1 MASTICGW
9 CGTRVHMQ
17 PLTTGPIQLPPST
30 WKRTTWGS
38 PDTDWPVYTRAFQC
52 ANEACQRLS
61 IAWAPV
67 HSGARGGVNE
77 AFDTG
82 RDLRWEPSSVR
93 RPDFPDVPAQ
103 IADTAS
109 EAHACLSI
117 SAYRGAVALA
127 RAVVEATA
135 KDKGIVK
142 GQLVEKIDKL
152 AEQGHIREVTRHLA
166 HEVREGGNEIAHGD
180 LANEP
185 MSSEDAEA
193 ITELM
198 DEILQEVYQGPARME
213 RLRTS
218 RLEREQRNKDAKS
231 GA

>member
-1 MASTICGW
+1 
-9 CGTRVHMQ
+9 MQ
-17 PLTTGPIQLPPST
+17 PVTNSAIQLPEST
-30 WKRTTWGS
+30 WKQTNWGS
-38 PDTDWPVYTRAFQC
+38 PDTDWPVYMRAYQC

-61 IAWAPV
+61 IAWASV
-67 HSGARGGVNE
+67 HTSTRGGVNQV
-77 AFDTG
+77 FNTG
-82 RDLRWEPSSVR
+82 QDLRWEPSSLR
-93 RPDFPDVPAQ
+93 RPDFPDVPGQ

-135 KDKGIVK
+135 KDKGIVR
-142 GQLVEKIDKL
+142 GRLVEKIDKL
-152 AEQGHIREVTRHLA
+152 AEEGHIRETTRQLA

-180 LANEP
+180 LADEP
-185 MSSEDAEA
+185 MPSTDAEA
-193 ITELM
+193 IIELM
-198 DEILQEVYQGPARME
+198 DEILLEVYQGPAKME

-218 RLEREQRNKDAKS
+218 RLEREKRNKDTKS